1 MFSWLKR
8 CLEREEVHPCEEAKS
23 SLKKTIYA
31 AFEDHYVWQKDYG
44 CEKLGPDGKPM
55 PWADNRIELFI
66 HNDSKLIPLFHYF
79 MDEKEVCESLPVLR
93 EYHDGTEY
101 RNVRVADVRNNRDGD
116 FIIVLTY
123 EERRPYHKET
133 SLEKLRE
140 MFSDYSVLS
149 TEEYMMYKEDLL
161 NYGYWFEPRGKKLYL
176 REPKELND
184 AV

>member
-8 CLEREEVHPCEEAKS
+8 CLKREEVHPREDAKS

-31 AFEDHYVWQKDYG
+31 AFDERYVWQKDYG

-93 EYHDGTEY
+93 EYHDGFLY
-101 RNVRVADVRNNRDGD
+101 KNIRVKNVESNSGTCSYSVT
-116 FIIVLTY
+116 LTY
-123 EERRPYHKET
+123 ESKEECHKET
-133 SLEKLRE
+133 SLERLKE
-140 MFSDYSVLS
+140 MFSEWHSLTMD
-149 TEEYMMYKEDLL
+149 EYMKYRVDLL
-161 NYGYWFEPRGKKLYL
+161 KYGYSIEPHGKKLYL
-176 REPKELND
+176 REPKE
-184 AV
+184 

>member
-8 CLEREEVHPCEEAKS
+8 CFERKEILHSEEAKS

-101 RNVRVADVRNNRDGD
+101 KNVRVADVRNNRDGD

-140 MFSDYSVLS
+140 MFFTVS
-149 TEEYMMYKEDLL
+149 
-161 NYGYWFEPRGKKLYL
+161 LYI
-176 REPKELND
+176 
-184 AV
+184 